1 MILWRMRR
9 MEVDLRIMLGEL
21 QRIPNQLT
29 ALRVVLTVALFWLV
43 EGNRGIFVGV
53 FIIAGLTD
61 VADGYLARRLR
72 LQSDF
77 GNNFDSL
84 ADGFMI
90 VCAPWLLERL
100 CPGLLGRRTAIFLFV
115 VACLLTSQVI
125 AVVKLRQPVCFHH
138 YTDKGTGFL
147 SYVIFVT
154 TVVLGDFAPLWY
166 VLAAAVAVQSLETI
180 LVCLLIDDPLHH
192 GRPSI
197 LLYDRAPRKKG
208 AAA

>member
-1 MILWRMRR
+1 
-9 MEVDLRIMLGEL
+9 MEVDLRKMLGEL

-29 ALRVVLTVALFWLV
+29 ALRVVLTVALWWLV
-43 EGNRGIFVGV
+43 GGNRAIFVGV
-53 FIIAGLTD
+53 FIVAGLTD

-77 GNNFDSL
+77 GRDFDAL

-90 VCAPWLLERL
+90 VCAPWLLDKL
-100 CPGLLGRRTAIFLFV
+100 CPGLLGRRTSIFIFV
-115 VACLLTSQVI
+115 VACLLVSQLV

-154 TVVLGDFAPLWY
+154 TVVLGDIALLWY

-192 GRPSI
+192 ARPSL
-197 LLYDRAPRKKG
+197 LLYDRASRGKG